1 MKIRRLLF
9 ATDFSDSS
17 KDALTHATYLATE
30 LRADLGLV
38 HVFERPFFV
47 ESGVSHRL
55 QVRHDVDQW
64 LRETKTDAQQRL
76 EALAKDLRAQGL
88 NVTTFFREG
97 LPFVEILKVAEEIP
111 ADLIVIGTHGRT
123 GLSHVLIGSVAERVV
138 RGATSAVLTVRPARL
153 AAGQKAGDA

>member
-1 MKIRRLLF
+1 MKIQRLLF

-17 KDALTHATYLATE
+17 KDALTHATYLAAE
-30 LRADLGLV
+30 LRADLGVV

-47 ESGVSHRL
+47 ETGVSHRL
-55 QVRHDVDQW
+55 QIRHDIDQW
-64 LRETKTDAQQRL
+64 LRETKIDAQQRL

-88 NVTTFFREG
+88 NITTFFREG
-97 LPFVEILKVAEEIP
+97 APFVEILKVAEEIP